1 MTEEVYIKTHGTNN
15 LPVRILVNSIQ
26 VRCVII
32 VSKRLMDVK
41 TRPICVSEG
50 KYSCNNISFSCLHD

>member
-1 MTEEVYIKTHGTNN
+1 MVQYF
-15 LPVRILVNSIQ
+15 LPVRILVKSIQ

-50 KYSCNNISFSCLHD
+50 KYSCK